1 MSLIRVHGLGEGKKI
16 HKKRID
22 KGECKCR
29 PMHIFNSFER
39 IIIEILFFIV
49 MIGALLEVLLLLI
62 SFKKELGSEYRNF
75 IDVLTCIYWAEGFLV
90 VLVFGPYYFNWFNYF
105 NLKSFPLKPSKLKFS
120 ESKDEIFPEDS
131 WRSFVISTRDNRFKQ
146 LINMD
151 IYAVTGIIGW
161 MIFATQNLDDNAQS
175 QPSLIGRIVFCVK
188 SLFMSNEAVKRKG
201 SIVLAGLLVSS
212 FFFLTHFCA
221 SLAYIEEVVKK
232 CPSVRFSK
240 EEGIWLL
247 EVTDE
252 ILHRLILADLLGFFI
267 FGALIVRIFSLRY

>member
-1 MSLIRVHGLGEGKKI
+1 M
-16 HKKRID
+16 
-22 KGECKCR
+22 
-29 PMHIFNSFER
+29 
-39 IIIEILFFIV
+39 
-49 MIGALLEVLLLLI
+49 I

-75 IDVLTCIYWAEGFLV
+75 IDVLTCIHWAEGFLV
-90 VLVFGPYYFNWFNYF
+90 VPVFGPYYF

-201 SIVLAGLLVSS
+201 SIVLAGFLVSS

-221 SLAYIEEVVKK
+221 SLAYIEEVKK

-240 EEGIWLL
+240 EEGAWLL

-252 ILHRLILADLLGFFI
+252 IIHRLILADLLGFFI
-267 FGALIVRIFSLRY
+267 LGALIVRIFSLHY